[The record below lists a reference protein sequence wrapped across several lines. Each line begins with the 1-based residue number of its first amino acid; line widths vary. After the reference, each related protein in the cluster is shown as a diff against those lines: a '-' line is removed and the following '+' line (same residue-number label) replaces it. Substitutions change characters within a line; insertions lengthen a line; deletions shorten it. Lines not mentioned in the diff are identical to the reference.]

1 MVNESKMTGQEN
13 VIRVLDTDTANRIAA
28 GEVVERPASIV
39 KELVENSIDA
49 GAGRIEVEITSAQGA
64 IQKIRVTD
72 DGAGISPSDA
82 GLVFIR
88 HSTSK
93 IRTIG
98 DLTEC
103 TTLGFRGEALASIGS
118 VARVT
123 ITTRTRGPGAMAGT
137 RIVCAGGEIIEKEE
151 AGSPQGTTITVDDI
165 FYNTPVRKKFQKSL
179 KAELGYITAI
189 MERIVLSS
197 PFVSFRFIQNGREKF
212 ATSPGGDLLSVIAA
226 LFGNEYTRS
235 LIRIEGEGELVGLKG
250 YISRPSLSRQSAYQ
264 VFLSVNSRVVYSRGL
279 IEAVKEGYGTLLPPD
294 RFPVAFLDISVRR
307 GLVDVNVHPAK
318 RQIRISREEEVKA
331 DITRIIH
338 DTLRLHDL
346 VPGRREDLIPE
357 KFSRTA
363 YSPPSIRSGM
373 VKEPTLGEMQMTDR
387 RLRQTSLFFQDGSY
401 PPLIPEMQ
409 IIGQFGDTYIVAS
422 TADEDLI
429 LIDQHAAHERILY
442 DQLGEMKGRQSSQE
456 LISPITLHLSPG
468 ESDFLREQIDSL
480 SGEGFTIEEF
490 GSGTFLVRAVPVF
503 LGRCEDPSQV
513 REIIS
518 GILDEG
524 IRTGVDAREK
534 IRRLVACKG
543 AIKAGTMCTS
553 DQCAR
558 LISQLMATK
567 DPWTC
572 PHGRP
577 TMIVFP
583 RKKIDT
589 LFRRL

>member
-1 MVNESKMTGQEN
+1 MTGQEN
-13 VIRVLDTDTANRIAA
+13 RIRVLDTDTANRIAA

-64 IQKIRVTD
+64 IKKIRVTD
-72 DGAGISPSDA
+72 DGAGIAPDDV
-82 GLVFIR
+82 GLVFTR

-93 IRTIG
+93 IRSIG

-103 TTLGFRGEALASIGS
+103 ATLGFRGEALASIAS

-123 ITTRTRGPGAMAGT
+123 ITTRTRGSGAVTGT
-137 RIVCAGGEIIEKEE
+137 RIVCAGGEIVEKKE
-151 AGSPQGTTITVDDI
+151 AGSPPGTTVIVEDI

-179 KAELGYITAI
+179 KAELGYVTAL
-189 MERIVLSS
+189 MERIVLSY
-197 PFVSFRFIQNGREKF
+197 PFVSFRFVHNGREKF
-212 ATSPGGDLLSVIAA
+212 ATAPGGDLHSVIAA

-250 YISRPSLSRQSAYQ
+250 YISRPSLSRQSPYQ
-264 VFLSVNSRVVYSRGL
+264 AFLSVNSRVVYSRGL

-294 RFPVAFLDISVRR
+294 RFPVVFLDISVKR

-318 RQIRISREEEVKA
+318 RHIRISREDEVKA
-331 DITRIIH
+331 DIRRIIH
-338 DTLRLHDL
+338 DTLRLCDL

-357 KFSRTA
+357 TSRKNM
-363 YSPPSIRSGM
+363 YSASAFRPGM
-373 VKEPTLGEMQMTDR
+373 VKEPSLAEMHLTDR
-387 RLRQTSLFFQDGSY
+387 RLRQTSLFFQDVSRQ
-401 PPLIPEMQ
+401 PLVPEMQ
-409 IIGQFGDTYIVAS
+409 VIGQFGDTYIVAS
-422 TADEDLI
+422 THDEDLI

-442 DQLGEMKGRQSSQE
+442 DQIRERKDRQCSQE

-468 ESDFLREQIDSL
+468 ESDFLKEQMDILAS
-480 SGEGFTIEEF
+480 EGFSIEEF
-490 GSGTFLVRAVPVF
+490 GAETFLVRAVPVF
-503 LGRCEDPSQV
+503 LGRCEDPAQV
-513 REIIS
+513 REILS

-524 IRTGVDAREK
+524 IGTGVDAREK
-534 IRRLVACKG
+534 IRRMVACKG
-543 AIKAGTMCTS
+543 AIKAGTLCTS
-553 DQCAR
+553 DQCTR
-558 LISQLMATK
+558 LLSQLMATK

-583 RKKIDT
+583 KKKIDT